1 MAANLARAE
10 DEDARIGQLSEDS
23 ARQFHGDISQADLT
37 LRNPRMGSG
46 PSARLE
52 SALENAVQHRARHTA
67 GERISVS
74 VLGLACDFGFANH
87 LRIQTGD
94 DREQVLDGLK
104 ARNRAQV
111 PI

>member
-1 MAANLARAE
+1 MAADLTRAE
-10 DEDARIGQLSEDS
+10 DEDTRIGQLSEDP
-23 ARQFHGDISQADLT
+23 ARQLHRDISQADLA
-37 LRNPRMGSG
+37 LRNPRMGAG

-52 SALENAVQHRARHTA
+52 GALEDTIQHRACHTA